1 MSTSPRTLGEMRIP
15 IACSL
20 DEPAAQ
26 NQVGEWRAVIARAVA
41 EMERTSPTTLTLT
54 LNADLV
60 GLTDL
65 VQLAQREKACCTFFE
80 FDLVVDVDRVRFVV
94 SVPEDAEGVLD
105 EFGVLAADDL
115 EA

>member
-1 MSTSPRTLGEMRIP
+1 MRIP

-20 DEPAAQ
+20 DETAARS
-26 NQVGEWRAVIARAVA
+26 QVDEWRTVIARAVA
-41 EMERTSPTTLTLT
+41 ETERTSPTTVTLT
-54 LNADLV
+54 LKADLV

-94 SVPEDAEGVLD
+94 SVPDEAEDVLD